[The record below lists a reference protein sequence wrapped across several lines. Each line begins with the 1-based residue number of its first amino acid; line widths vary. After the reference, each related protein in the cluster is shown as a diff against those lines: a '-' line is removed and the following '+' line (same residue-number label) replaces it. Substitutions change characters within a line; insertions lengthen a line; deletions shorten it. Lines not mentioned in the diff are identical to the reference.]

1 MAKSPS
7 FKSISSGQDLNGRGL
22 GSGIRVPKT
31 AEVLADHIRSQIIR
45 GELQEGDF
53 LPPESQ
59 LMTTLNISRPTLREA
74 FRILEAENLISV
86 VRGSRSGARV
96 HVPHVASVSRYAGFV
111 LQSQGTTIRDIY
123 DARLAI
129 EPYVAGVLAMRG
141 DQEDC
146 ARLRTEIDRL
156 TAYVDEEQYV
166 DFMIALAGFHQLLVE
181 LGGNHTLLFLYSV
194 LEGVVKRHQV
204 AMLSRRP
211 MNQNE
216 AMRGLRSFRKLVNL
230 IEARDAAGAEE
241 HWQRHVSNAN
251 SDWVGPEDAKKVID
265 ILG

>member
-1 MAKSPS
+1 VARSPS
-7 FKSISSGQDLNGRGL
+7 FSAMSSIHELTGRGL
-22 GSGIRVPKT
+22 RGGIRVPKT
-31 AEVLADHIRSQIIR
+31 AEVVADHIRSRIIR
-45 GELQEGDF
+45 GELQEGDS
-53 LPPESQ
+53 LPPETQ

-74 FRILEAENLISV
+74 FRILETENLISV

-96 HVPHVASVSRYAGFV
+96 HVPRVASVSRYAGFV

-129 EPYVAGVLAMRG
+129 EPYVAGVLAEKG
-141 DQEDC
+141 DAADC
-146 ARLRTEIDRL
+146 ERLRAEIDRL
-156 TAYVDEEQYV
+156 TAYVDTEHYV
-166 DFMIALAGFHQLLVE
+166 EFMIALAGFHQLLVE

-194 LEGVVKRHQV
+194 LAGVVERHQV

-211 MNQNE
+211 MNKNE

-230 IEARDAAGAEE
+230 IEAKDAAAAEQ
-241 HWQRHVSNAN
+241 HWRLHLVNSN
-251 SDWVGPEDAKKVID
+251 SGWVEPEDTEKVID